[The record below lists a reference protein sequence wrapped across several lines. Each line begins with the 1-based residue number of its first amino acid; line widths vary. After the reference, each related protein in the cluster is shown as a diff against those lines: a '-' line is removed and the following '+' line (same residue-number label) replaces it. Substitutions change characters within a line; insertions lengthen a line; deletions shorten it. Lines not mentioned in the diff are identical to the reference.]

1 MDNDELKEDAVPTIA
16 VCGSGGGI
24 RAMYETLGWML
35 GADSLGIVDT
45 IQYASG
51 LSGSTWLLNPWVA
64 SELSLPE
71 YKEHIIPRL
80 ELPLTEQIKALTIQ
94 DTYDLLIVLGRT
106 YYDKQE
112 LSPIDLYGALL
123 SHILLKK
130 LDTINNPYQATL
142 SSLQPQ
148 IEDGRYPFILSTSVL
163 GANTIVMDT
172 FDHKPTYEFSPYTS
186 GCFEVKSF
194 VPTWA
199 LGRPFNQGT
208 SQAITPRSLFPELS
222 ALEKAAAHLVPGYVG
237 RIKEIYTIIKAL
249 EDSKYYG
256 HEVPLGTLM
265 GICGSAF
272 STDIY
277 NALLELY
284 QILFPGPIN
293 PHYQKPLEVI
303 LTVLQ
308 NLLEDTLGALGEKLS
323 LGKLSQEQIK
333 TYLQNHEFASAQIP
347 NLSYKQSDDAFD
359 SLAKITLV
367 DGAYELIGLDRVNI
381 GIVPLLNRKVD
392 VIFIAD
398 SSEDMRGAPSL
409 RASEELARKLNLPFP
424 KVSYEQI
431 GERYATLIVDE
442 DNQDTPI
449 IVYMPGIKNPAYDTQ
464 VGHPVDPEGP
474 DYGTLTF
481 DYPRDKAEDL
491 MGLIE
496 YNVLSSKETLLE
508 ALHLAVSRKQ
518 PI

>member
-1 MDNDELKEDAVPTIA
+1 M
-16 VCGSGGGI
+16 
-24 RAMYETLGWML
+24 
-35 GADSLGIVDT
+35 
-45 IQYASG
+45 
-51 LSGSTWLLNPWVA
+51 
-64 SELSLPE
+64 
-71 YKEHIIPRL
+71 
-80 ELPLTEQIKALTIQ
+80 PLTEQIEALTIQ

-106 YYDKQE
+106 YYNKQE
-112 LSPIDLYGALL
+112 LRPIDLYGALL
-123 SHILLKK
+123 SHIFLKELK
-130 LDTINNPYQATL
+130 AIDNPYQVTL

-172 FDHKPTYEFSPYTS
+172 FCHRPTYEFNPYTS
-186 GCFEVKSF
+186 GCFEVHTF

-208 SQAITPRSLFPELS
+208 SEAVTPRSLFPELT
-222 ALEKAAAHLVPGYVG
+222 ALEKAAANIVPGYVE
-237 RIKEIYTIIKAL
+237 RIKEIYDIIKAL
-249 EDSKYYG
+249 EDSTYYG
-256 HEVPLGTLM
+256 HEIPLGTLM

-272 STDIY
+272 STDVY

-293 PHYQKPLEVI
+293 PLYQKPLDII

-347 NLSYKQSDDAFD
+347 NLSFRQSDDTFD
-359 SLAKITLV
+359 NLAEITLV
-367 DGAYELIGLDRVNI
+367 DAGYELMGLDRVNI
-381 GIVPLLNRKVD
+381 GIVPLLNRNVD

-398 SSEDMRGAPSL
+398 ASGDMRGAPSL
-409 RASEELARKLNLPFP
+409 RAAEELAHKLHLPFP
-424 KVSYEQI
+424 KVSYKDI
-431 GERYATLIVDE
+431 DGSYATLIVDE
-442 DNQDTPI
+442 DNPQAPI
-449 IVYMPGIKNPAYDTQ
+449 IVYMPGLKNPAYDKK
-464 VGHPVDPEGP
+464 VGHPVNPE

-481 DYPRDKAEDL
+481 DYPRGKAEDL

-496 YNVLSSKETLLE
+496 YNVLLSKDTLLE
-508 ALHLAVSRKQ
+508 ALRVAVARKKTA
-518 PI
+518 